1 MAYTTINKSSSFIN
15 TNLWTGNT
23 SGQTISGVGFQPDFN
38 WSKCRSNTYAYQ
50 LIDSV
55 RGITKQLNSND
66 NQPEGTNANGITA
79 FNADGYS
86 IGTQPEFSNSG
97 NTFVGWSWKAGTA
110 VSGQTTGSGTYKTYT
125 GSVNTTS
132 GFSII
137 KYTGNGT
144 AGHTI
149 PHHLGVAPKMI
160 IVKSIAA
167 VQSWIV
173 LPPTSDGYNK
183 DMKLEDTSPLG
194 NSDVW
199 NNTAP
204 TSTVF
209 SVGSNTNMNDNNAAF
224 IAYCFAEKTGYSK
237 FGSYTGNGNAD
248 GTFVYTGMKPAFVMM
263 KCSSHAV
270 NWGIYD
276 NKRVGYNEVKNVLFP
291 NLNDAENT
299 DLAPIDLLSN
309 GFKMRRNDSAN
320 DQNNKG
326 GATYIYMAFG
336 QSLVGTNNIPANAF

>member
-1 MAYTTINKSSSFIN
+1 
-15 TNLWTGNT
+15 
-23 SGQTISGVGFQPDFN
+23 
-38 WSKCRSNTYAYQ
+38 
-50 LIDSV
+50 
-55 RGITKQLNSND
+55 
-66 NQPEGTNANGITA
+66 
-79 FNADGYS
+79 
-86 IGTQPEFSNSG
+86 
-97 NTFVGWSWKAGTA
+97 
-110 VSGQTTGSGTYKTYT
+110 
-125 GSVNTTS
+125 
-132 GFSII
+132 
-137 KYTGNGT
+137 
-144 AGHTI
+144 
-149 PHHLGVAPKMI
+149 MI

-183 DMKLEDTSPLG
+183 DMKLEDTSTLG

-291 NLNDAENT
+291 NLSNVENT